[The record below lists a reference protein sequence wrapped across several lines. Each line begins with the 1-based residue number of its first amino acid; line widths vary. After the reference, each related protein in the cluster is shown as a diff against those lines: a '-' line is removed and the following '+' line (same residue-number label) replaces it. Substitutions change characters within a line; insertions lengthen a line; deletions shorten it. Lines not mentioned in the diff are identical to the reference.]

1 MGTVS
6 DSKGF
11 QGVYIGECRS
21 CRAARASY
29 SVAGLRGHKIL
40 RYAADTANKQM
51 AGDLQDNKDLHA
63 NLAQHLKD
71 KLDEGTINTSELN
84 VLRQFLKDNQV
95 SAQPAEGTPFG
106 DLAKALPDIE
116 NVVSFKRKA
125 G

>member
-1 MGTVS
+1 MIPR
-6 DSKGF
+6 GF
-11 QGVYIGECRS
+11 GVCIFKECRS

-29 SVAGLRGHKIL
+29 SRGGLRGHKIL

-51 AGDLQDNKDLHA
+51 AGDLQELLSDLHA

>member
-1 MGTVS
+1 
-6 DSKGF
+6 
-11 QGVYIGECRS
+11 
-21 CRAARASY
+21 
-29 SVAGLRGHKIL
+29 
-40 RYAADTANKQM
+40 M
-51 AGDLQDNKDLHA
+51 AGDLQELLSDLHA

-95 SAQPAEGTPFG
+95 SAQPAEVTPFG